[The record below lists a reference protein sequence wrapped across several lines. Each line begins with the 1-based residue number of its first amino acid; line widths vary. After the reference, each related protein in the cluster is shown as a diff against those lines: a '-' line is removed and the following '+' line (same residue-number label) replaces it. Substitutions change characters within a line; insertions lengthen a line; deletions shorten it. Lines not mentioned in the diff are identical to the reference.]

1 MTVQFN
7 LQSRAAHTS
16 LLSSLATRGFD
27 ESVASAGSFAAPPA
41 GLPARSFANPERR
54 PPVAIFGSP
63 VVRADAA
70 GLASRL
76 GRTVRQTRLQQSG
89 ARIIRDTHPRL
100 YRRGGQV
107 CGMQIFSEPH
117 ARQEPA
123 SQPHRDRSNRLEAVR
138 VVPFVFA
145 AVLHAHNKSM
155 EKQACR
161 TQNLGSSNP

>member
-100 YRRGGQV
+100 YRRGARPGHAHGLRSGV
-107 CGMQIFSEPH
+107 RIMTRPDREMSAWSEP
-117 ARQEPA
+117 RTP
-123 SQPHRDRSNRLEAVR
+123 RDETAPFIAV
-138 VVPFVFA
+138 VAVLAIAA
-145 AVLHAHNKSM
+145 AVLVLLAW
-155 EKQACR
+155 
-161 TQNLGSSNP
+161 GVV